1 MKAKSAFVAVTMS
14 ILASS
19 ALTAADTTWQGGDG
33 SWNDETMWNNGVPN
47 DNAKSINLSAGGSIN
62 FDNSYTVLNTETVNI
77 SAEDRKLKFTASD
90 PSYGLTFY
98 NAGDLCLARDGNDTY
113 LTFDSGTYS
122 IAGTLYAGWWHQ
134 GDRTCTGRVDVVSA
148 TLNVMSQAEM
158 GSDAGVAWTGEIRLG
173 QDLGYGE
180 MTVHTN
186 GTVNSR
192 IITVANENTKSL
204 FTIDGGTVINRDY
217 TFIGRGRAKS
227 DNKFTGAVSDGK
239 FVLNSGTFKTYG
251 LEIGSS
257 GGYGELYINGGAMDV
272 TNRFNIGTIVDA
284 TEHETWAGGT
294 GKVYQVAGEVK
305 AFDYVA
311 IGNGFDNT
319 EKGSYGEYNISGGT
333 FTVGGANPALVVGR
347 VGEGKLNVS
356 ETLNETPTTVTV
368 GSALQIGE
376 QRYAKGSVSVSGGTL
391 TASDVYVGSGL
402 DTVGQLEVSGGEVY
416 SYNDIR
422 VGASGQGALTVSDNG
437 YIKVKGSNGTDSKH
451 IVINAN
457 VNNDFAGTSTI
468 NLNGGVVEVE
478 TIRVGDST
486 TAKGVLNFNGGTLK
500 SYANYWNGGVLPK
513 NDLFTV
519 NVKAGGAIFDI
530 PEDQTVEVRSYLNAD
545 GSLGGIVKRGK
556 GTLKICDMDV
566 DGVRHFN
573 VTGYIKVEE
582 GALEFW
588 GTTVSAMD
596 KIVVAENATLTM
608 HWGVAE
614 DCSPVRVLENNGTI
628 STERAFPVMENPPT
642 LTKAVWTGARSD
654 DVNDPANWALYYNDG
669 TQDVRV
675 SADEL
680 PTVDTTIYWD
690 ASIDDA
696 LPDLSALTYAK
707 KVLVLPAETVTLT
720 ATSATTFEK
729 TYNLSGWHLD
739 ASAATLNVVNARM
752 LGTAA
757 VATAITSAG
766 IDGRFANVT
775 SDDGKGGVKVSYGN
789 DGAVGV
795 SRRGGFVIVIQ

>member
-19 ALTAADTTWQGGDG
+19 ACTAADTTWQGDDG

-77 SAEDRKLKFTASD
+77 SAEDRKLKLTASD

-148 TLNVMSQAEM
+148 TLNVMTQAEM
-158 GSDAGVAWTGEIRLG
+158 GSDAGVTWTGEIRLG

-217 TFIGRGRAKS
+217 TFIGRGRAMS

-333 FTVGGANPALVVGR
+333 FTVGGGNPALVVGR

-356 ETLNETPTTVTV
+356 ETSNETPTTVTV

-416 SYNDIR
+416 SYNDIQ
-422 VGASGQGALTVSDNG
+422 VGASGKGTLTVSDNG

-457 VNNDFAGTSTI
+457 VNADFTGTSTI
-468 NLNGGVVEVE
+468 NLDGGVVEVE
-478 TIRVGDST
+478 TIRVGAST
-486 TAKGVLNFNGGTLK
+486 TAKGVLNFNGGTFR
-500 SYANYWNGGVLPK
+500 SYANYWGGGALPK

-530 PEDQTVEVRSYLNAD
+530 PEGQWVTVQSDLNAD
-545 GSLGGIVKRGK
+545 ESMGGIVKKGK
-556 GTLKICDMDV
+556 GTLEIDGNKFV
-566 DGVRHFN
+566 DGIGF
-573 VTGYIKVEE
+573 IKVEE
-582 GALEFW
+582 GTLYIPNSALSSADKVV
-588 GTTVSAMD
+588 VS
-596 KIVVAENATLTM
+596 EGATLNLGYNTG
-608 HWGVAE
+608 W
-614 DCSPVRVLENNGTI
+614 DTPLQVRSLANNGTI
-628 STERAFPVMENPPT
+628 IYGTITQMENPPV

-654 DVNDPANWALYYNDG
+654 DVTDPANWALYYNDG
-669 TQDVRV
+669 EKDVRV